1 MLVLAAAIQSGP
13 SVGERYEAE
22 GVVANTITGTG
33 LEDVNTLQGYNQWLT
48 SDFIDLFE
56 PDDNRGQGR
65 IFMNTY
71 NEIVG
76 SLRVEVLRIDPS
88 ACEWKVDGY
97 WKTYRLQENKSTGC
111 YGYLSEKTSTNV
123 RRALEGDHPRART
136 RARARHTSA
145 FALCFAPSAPIL
157 HARSSL
163 RQLPSHLRG
172 LVLYNARATCN
183 MPRLKPPHA
192 RCRKVL
198 HAAAV

>member
-88 ACEWKVDGY
+88 ACE
-97 WKTYRLQENKSTGC
+97 
-111 YGYLSEKTSTNV
+111 
-123 RRALEGDHPRART
+123 
-136 RARARHTSA
+136 
-145 FALCFAPSAPIL
+145 
-157 HARSSL
+157 
-163 RQLPSHLRG
+163 
-172 LVLYNARATCN
+172 
-183 MPRLKPPHA
+183 
-192 RCRKVL
+192 
-198 HAAAV
+198 